1 MVDSDGDAITMR
13 LIDVAGGTH
22 HVRIVAAILLIG
34 ACARTA
40 SAQPSPEDVLLTRAH
55 KKMTAGIVLLC
66 AGAVTLPITAS
77 DTQWSGPAKIV
88 GLPLIGTGAALVLWG
103 LRDREKATG
112 RRRTTV
118 TATVGNTRAIQ
129 ITSQW

>member
-1 MVDSDGDAITMR
+1 MVDSDGDATTMR
-13 LIDVAGGTH
+13 LIDVAGGNH

-66 AGAVTLPITAS
+66 AGAVT
-77 DTQWSGPAKIV
+77 QWSGPAKIV
-88 GLPLIGTGAALVLWG
+88 GLPLIGTGAGLVLW
-103 LRDREKATG
+103 DYEIEK
-112 RRRTTV
+112 RRPD
-118 TATVGNTRAIQ
+118 VGAPP
-129 ITSQW
+129 SQRL